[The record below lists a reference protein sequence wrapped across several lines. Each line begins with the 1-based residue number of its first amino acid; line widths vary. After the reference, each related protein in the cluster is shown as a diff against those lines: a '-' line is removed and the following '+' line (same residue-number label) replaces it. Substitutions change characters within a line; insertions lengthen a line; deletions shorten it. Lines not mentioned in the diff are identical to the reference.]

1 MLWIPNA
8 WKFCYISIIIKEN
21 LNMLSLNIKNVNTEQ
36 SNRLLTYLQW
46 KLNHNSLNI
55 EEIKLARYL
64 DVSVIEAEEI
74 LQTLYEQKIL
84 KVSITTQCPECFR
97 SYNIKNLDIEKPIE
111 CIDCNNEFI
120 PNVNKRLLI
129 YSYVINDKSR
139 YLQNIR
145 PMAKQRQSI
154 ITKINKRNDFE
165 MADKKVRVFLSYS
178 HVDEE
183 FKNKL
188 DIHFAPLK
196 RSNKIE
202 TWNDRKLVPGT
213 LFDDEI
219 RKHLCEDEIIILLI
233 SADFINSDYCYEI
246 EMMKALERMKNS
258 DTIVIPII
266 LRPCLWKETPL
277 KDIQA
282 LPKNGTPISKYPD
295 ADDAYLEIVQSV
307 NNIIESF

>member
-1 MLWIPNA
+1 
-8 WKFCYISIIIKEN
+8 
-21 LNMLSLNIKNVNTEQ
+21 MLSLNIKNVNTEQ

-145 PMAKQRQSI
+145 PMPKQRQSI

-258 DTIVIPII
+258 DAIVIPII

-307 NNIIESF
+307 NNIVESF

>member
-1 MLWIPNA
+1 M
-8 WKFCYISIIIKEN
+8 
-21 LNMLSLNIKNVNTEQ
+21 NTEQ

-183 FKNKL
+183 FKNK
-188 DIHFAPLK
+188 
-196 RSNKIE
+196 
-202 TWNDRKLVPGT
+202 
-213 LFDDEI
+213 
-219 RKHLCEDEIIILLI
+219 
-233 SADFINSDYCYEI
+233 
-246 EMMKALERMKNS
+246 
-258 DTIVIPII
+258 
-266 LRPCLWKETPL
+266 
-277 KDIQA
+277 
-282 LPKNGTPISKYPD
+282 
-295 ADDAYLEIVQSV
+295 
-307 NNIIESF
+307 

>member
-1 MLWIPNA
+1 
-8 WKFCYISIIIKEN
+8 
-21 LNMLSLNIKNVNTEQ
+21 MLSLNIKNVNTEQ

>member
-1 MLWIPNA
+1 M
-8 WKFCYISIIIKEN
+8 
-21 LNMLSLNIKNVNTEQ
+21 NTEQ

-145 PMAKQRQSI
+145 PMPKQRQSI

-233 SADFINSDYCYEI
+233 SADFISSDYCYEI

-258 DTIVIPII
+258 DAIVIPII

-307 NNIIESF
+307 NNIVESF